1 MYIKYLFI
9 SLFLRFALMKDALSE
24 DSIKLSS
31 RYNETAILSKPK
43 LLKGL
48 KVLTFYNVNL
58 LSAI

>member
-9 SLFLRFALMKDALSE
+9 SLFLRFALMKDAE

-48 KVLTFYNVNL
+48 KVLTF
-58 LSAI
+58 

>member
-9 SLFLRFALMKDALSE
+9 SLFLRFVLMKDALSE

-31 RYNETAILSKPK
+31 HYNETAILSKAK

-48 KVLTFYNVNL
+48 KVLTF
-58 LSAI
+58 